1 MSDLPQLP
9 TPVVLLD
16 RVKLDRN
23 LARMAARMRALD
35 VDLKPHMKTAKSAD
49 IARRATQGFSGALT
63 VSTLAEAAYF
73 AEAGFRDITYA
84 LGIVPAKLAAA
95 AALIERGVALT
106 LLTDNPVA
114 ARAVG
119 EEGRR
124 RGIRFSLLI
133 EIDTGSGRAG
143 VDPGS
148 DLLLDIAQAI
158 VESGAELTGVLT
170 HAGHSYEAKGA
181 AALRAVAEEERA
193 GVVAAAERLRQ
204 AGFAC
209 PRVSA
214 GSTPTAAFAER
225 LTGVTDMRPGIYMF
239 GDLMQTA
246 IGSCTADDIALTVL
260 TSVIG
265 VYPERNL
272 ALIDAGSLAL
282 SADRGAAAMLPD
294 TGNGWVLDAEGRRID
309 GLFVGQVHQEHGFVT
324 ARAPLPF
331 ERLAIGTRLRILPN
345 HSCITA
351 AAYDRYHV
359 VEEGEVVAEWDRVN
373 GW

>member
-1 MSDLPQLP
+1 MSDLAELP
-9 TPVVLLD
+9 TPTALLD
-16 RVKLDRN
+16 RAKLDRN
-23 LARMAARMRALD
+23 LARMATRMRTLGA
-35 VDLKPHMKTAKSAD
+35 DLKPHMKTAKSAE
-49 IARRATQGFSGALT
+49 IARHATQGFSGGLT

-73 AEAGFRDITYA
+73 AEAGFPDITYA
-84 LGIVPAKLAAA
+84 VGIVPSKLPAA

-106 LLTDNPVA
+106 LLTDSPAA

-119 EEGRR
+119 AEGRR

-143 VDPGS
+143 VVPGS
-148 DLLLDIAQAI
+148 DLLLEVARAVVDGGSDLA
-158 VESGAELTGVLT
+158 GVLT
-170 HAGHSYEAKGA
+170 HAGNSYQAKGA

-193 GVVAAAERLRQ
+193 GVVTAAERLRK
-204 AGFAC
+204 AGFPC

-214 GSTPTAAFAER
+214 GSTPTAAFAEH

-246 IGSCTADDIALTVL
+246 IGTCNADDIALTIL
-260 TSVIG
+260 ASVVGI
-265 VYPERNL
+265 YPERNL

-282 SADRGAAAMLPD
+282 SADRGAAGMLPD
-294 TGNGWVLDAEGRRID
+294 TGNGWVLDIEGHRIE
-309 GLFVGQVHQEHGFVT
+309 GLFVDHVHQEHGFVT
-324 ARAPLPF
+324 ARSALPF
-331 ERLAIGTRLRILPN
+331 ERLVIGTRLRILPN

-359 VEEGEVVAEWDRVN
+359 VEGGHVVAEWERVN

>member
-23 LARMAARMRALD
+23 LARMAARMRALE

-49 IARRATQGFSGALT
+49 IARRATQGFSGGLA

-73 AEAGFRDITYA
+73 ADAGFRDITYA
-84 LGIVPAKLAAA
+84 LGIVPAKLATAA
-95 AALIERGVALT
+95 SLIEQGVILT
-106 LLTDNPVA
+106 LITDNPAV

-148 DLLLDIAQAI
+148 DLLLEVARAVVDGG
-158 VESGAELTGVLT
+158 SHLTGVLT

-204 AGFAC
+204 ARFPC

>member
-1 MSDLPQLP
+1 MFDLAELP
-9 TPVVLLD
+9 TPSVLLD
-16 RVKLDRN
+16 RAKLDRN
-23 LARMAARMRALD
+23 LARMAARMRSLG
-35 VDLKPHMKTAKSAD
+35 VDLKPHMKTAKSAE
-49 IARRATQGFSGALT
+49 IARRATQGFSGGIT

-73 AEAGFRDITYA
+73 ADAGFRDITYA
-84 LGIVPAKLAAA
+84 IGIVPAKLAAA

-106 LLTDNPVA
+106 LVTDHSA
-114 ARAVG
+114 TARAVG

-124 RGIRFSLLI
+124 RGLRFPLLI

-143 VDPGS
+143 VDPASGLLVEVARAVMDGGS
-148 DLLLDIAQAI
+148 DLA
-158 VESGAELTGVLT
+158 GVLT

-193 GVVAAAERLRQ
+193 GVVAAADRLRR
-204 AGFAC
+204 AGFPC

-225 LTGVTDMRPGIYMF
+225 LDGVTDMRPGIYMF

-246 IGSCTADDIALTVL
+246 IGSCAADDIALTVL

-272 ALIDAGSLAL
+272 VLIDAGSLAL
-282 SADRGAAAMLPD
+282 SADRGAASMLPD

-309 GLFVGQVHQEHGFVT
+309 GLFVEQVHQEHGFVT
-324 ARAPLPF
+324 AQAPLPF

-359 VEEGEVVAEWDRVN
+359 LEDGRVVAEWERVN

>member
-23 LARMAARMRALD
+23 LARMAARMRALE

-49 IARRATQGFSGALT
+49 IARRATQGFSGGLA

-73 AEAGFRDITYA
+73 ADAGFRDITYA
-84 LGIVPAKLAAA
+84 LGIVPAKLATAA
-95 AALIERGVALT
+95 SLIEQGVILT
-106 LLTDNPVA
+106 LITDNPAV

-148 DLLLDIAQAI
+148 DLLLEVARAVVDGG
-158 VESGAELTGVLT
+158 SHLTGVLT

-204 AGFAC
+204 AGFPC